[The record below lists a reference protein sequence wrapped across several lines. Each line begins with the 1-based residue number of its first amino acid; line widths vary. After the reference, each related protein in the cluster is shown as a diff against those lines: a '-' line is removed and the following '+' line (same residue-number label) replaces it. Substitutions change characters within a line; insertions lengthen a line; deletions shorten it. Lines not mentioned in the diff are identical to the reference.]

1 MKVVLPDAT
10 ELELPEGATGLDA
23 ARAIGP
29 KLAEQAVLLRSNG
42 SVQDLRQPLEDGQK
56 IQIVT
61 TRDTDDPDALYVL
74 RHSAAHLLAE
84 AVRRLYPGVKIAI
97 GPPIENGF
105 YYDFEFPE
113 PIREEDLEQ
122 IEAEIARELEEGRE
136 WTREEVDAE
145 QAKRIFSEQGENYKV
160 ELVDTA
166 DGPITFYTQGDFTD
180 LCRGPHLQNSK
191 PIKALKLTSLAG
203 AYWRGDEHNKQLTRI
218 YGTAFYSQEDLE
230 RHLERLDEARKR
242 DHRRLGRDLD
252 LFHLSE
258 HSPGSPFWHPKGM
271 VIWNAL
277 EDLRRQENLKRGYE
291 EVKTPLLY
299 DIETY
304 ITSGHY
310 DNYKDNMFFV
320 ETGDEER
327 MALKPMNCPG
337 HMLLFG
343 SELRSYRD
351 LPIRYAESST
361 LHRDE
366 PGGTLHGLLRVRHIT
381 QDDAHVF
388 VTEDQIQDEIDG
400 MIDFVTFLYDQFGL
414 AARAELSTRPEN
426 RLGTDEQWDRAEGAL
441 EAALKRHGMN
451 YVISPGEGTFYGPKI
466 DLHMTDVLG
475 RSWQMGTIQLD
486 YQMPMQFG
494 LTYMG
499 ADNKEHHPVV
509 IHRALLGSLERFIG
523 VLIEHYGGA
532 FPFWLAPVQVRII
545 PVGEDHR
552 DAAAELAQALRE
564 AGFRVDVDDRD
575 ETVGKRIRD
584 GELEKVPK
592 VIVYGDRES
601 RRVPVGPGPGR
612 RAVPDGPGRLRP
624 RACYS
629 EALTKAGADPFL
641 TRRATSSARV
651 QPRRFSGETGR
662 CVQRLLPFEKE
673 DLKSLVNSL

>member
-10 ELELPEGATGLDA
+10 ELELPEGSTGLDA

-29 KLAEQAVLLRSNG
+29 KLAEQAVLVRSNG
-42 SVQDLRQPLEDGQK
+42 SVQDLRLPLEDGQQ

-84 AVRRLYPGVKIAI
+84 AVRRLYPGVRVAI

-113 PIREEDLEQ
+113 PIREEDLEK
-122 IEAEIARELEEGRE
+122 IEAEIARELAEGRE
-136 WTREEVDAE
+136 WTREEVEAE
-145 QAKRIFSEQGENYKV
+145 QAKRVFAEQGENYKV

-191 PIKALKLTSLAG
+191 PIKALKLTGLAG
-203 AYWRGDEHNKQLTRI
+203 AYWRGDERNKQLTRI
-218 YGTAFYSQEDLE
+218 YGTAFYSQEDLDLY
-230 RHLERLDEARKR
+230 LERLEEARKR
-242 DHRRLGRDLD
+242 DHRRLGRELD
-252 LFHLSE
+252 LYHLSE

-271 VIWNAL
+271 VVWNAL
-277 EDLRRQENLKRGYE
+277 EDLRRQENLRRGYS

-310 DNYKDNMFFV
+310 DNYKENMFFV
-320 ETGDEER
+320 DSGGEER
-327 MALKPMNCPG
+327 LALKPMNCPG

-351 LPIRYAESST
+351 LPVRYAESST
-361 LHRDE
+361 LHRNE

-388 VTEDQIQDEIDG
+388 VSEDQIQDEIDG
-400 MIDFVTFLYDQFGL
+400 MIDFVAFLYDQFGL
-414 AARAELSTRPEN
+414 TPGAELSTRPDK
-426 RLGTDEQWDRAEGAL
+426 RLGTDEQWDHAEEAL
-441 EAALKRHGMN
+441 EAALKRHGME
-451 YVISPGEGTFYGPKI
+451 YVVSPGEGTFYGPKI

-486 YQMPMQFG
+486 YQMPMRFG

-499 ADNKEHHPVV
+499 ADNREHSPVV

-523 VLIEHYGGA
+523 ILIEHYGGA

-552 DAAAELAQALRE
+552 AAAEKVAQELRE
-564 AGFRVDVDDRD
+564 AGFRVEVDDRD

-584 GELEKVPK
+584 AELEKVPK

-601 RRVPVGPGPGR
+601 AESLSVRDRG
-612 RAVPDGPGRLRP
+612 
-624 RACYS
+624 
-629 EALTKAGADPFL
+629 
-641 TRRATSSARV
+641 
-651 QPRRFSGETGR
+651 GEQFQTG
-662 CVQRLLPFEKE
+662 LE
-673 DLKSLVNSL
+673 DLVHELATLKP